1 MSKEDKTDIFANYKP
16 EIIEYDEEID
26 GSDEHQ
32 TRENRLSSKEE
43 LLAKVKKSKSAIKGG
58 VETFRNNIRTENEG
72 TK

>member
-16 EIIEYDEEID
+16 EVVEYDEEID

-32 TRENRLSSKEE
+32 TRENRLSDKED
-43 LLAKVKKSKSAIKGG
+43 LLAKVKKQKASIKGHQ
-58 VETFRNNIRTENEG
+58 ETFRNNIRTENEG